1 MVCGLFVADLVWND
15 PIVIMKQVTTQEMT
29 MVAISMTMS
38 FLRLHIH
45 VCNLQSIHSTIVHTH
60 THTRTHTHLTFSSV
74 MPHNFGQEILLPL
87 PHAATQL

>member
-45 VCNLQSIHSTIVHTH
+45 VCNLQSIHSTVVHTHARTHARTH
-60 THTRTHTHLTFSSV
+60 THTLD
-74 MPHNFGQEILLPL
+74 I
-87 PHAATQL
+87 